1 MHPTLPSAAAAEPP
15 NPGTTATTAS
25 TGPLLRE
32 LARLYTRAQ
41 RTAAE
46 CCSTS
51 STQCHLLTE
60 LGRSG
65 PLTPTDIGARLGL
78 EKSWVSRA
86 VDGLVA
92 RGWATKEPH
101 PRDARS
107 WLVTLTAEG
116 QARVQAL
123 NTTLD
128 NHASRVL
135 KQLPAAS
142 RRQVETSL
150 LLLLKALRE
159 HVDIAACCPLPQQ
172 PPQPQPAQPL
182 PPPDTKDRS
191 CC

>member
-1 MHPTLPSAAAAEPP
+1 MHPTLPSAAAACAASAEPS
-15 NPGTTATTAS
+15 TAAS

-65 PLTPTDIGARLGL
+65 PLTPTEIGARLGL

-86 VDGLVA
+86 VDGLVV

-135 KQLPAAS
+135 EQLPAAS
-142 RRQVETSL
+142 RRQVEASL

-159 HVDIAACCPLPQQ
+159 HVDIAACCPLPQH
-172 PPQPQPAQPL
+172 AQPL
-182 PPPDTKDRS
+182 RPPDTKDRS

>member
-1 MHPTLPSAAAAEPP
+1 MRSSPTPHPRNVNA
-15 NPGTTATTAS
+15 
-25 TGPLLRE
+25 GPLLRE

-65 PLTPTDIGARLGL
+65 PLTPTEIGTRLGL
-78 EKSWVSRA
+78 EKSWASRA

-101 PRDARS
+101 PHDARS
-107 WLVTLTAEG
+107 WLVMLTAEG
-116 QARVQAL
+116 QDRVHAL

-128 NHASRVL
+128 THASRVL
-135 KQLPAAS
+135 EQLPAAS
-142 RRQVETSL
+142 RRQVEASL
-150 LLLLKALRE
+150 LLLLQALRE
-159 HVDIAACCPLPQQ
+159 HVDIAACCPLPSG
-172 PPQPQPAQPL
+172 AA
-182 PPPDTKDRS
+182 PPPPSAKDPS